1 MEPASPGGNIKYDYT
16 NILNNNHH
24 CNNCNNRIQYKIIS
38 HDHANNNNNILE
50 AIIFHHIKTSSFFYN
65 QTI

>member
-24 CNNCNNRIQYKIIS
+24 CNNCNTRV
-38 HDHANNNNNILE
+38 
-50 AIIFHHIKTSSFFYN
+50 
-65 QTI
+65 